1 MNVRTRI
8 ATLIAVSTLVC
19 SALGV
24 SRALAQAPIAS
35 ADVAKFMGA
44 WELTLESPQGAF
56 NMTLTMSD
64 KAGKAAAELTSD
76 MAPAQDVTDISKEGE
91 DLVLKYEGNFQGQAF
106 NAKINLTPDAA
117 GKLKVNFDIMN
128 GQFMM
133 SGTGVKK

>member
-1 MNVRTRI
+1 MQVRTRF
-8 ATLIAVSTLVC
+8 AAVIAVLVC
-19 SALGV
+19 SALGI
-24 SRALAQAPIAS
+24 SRSFAQTPLAS

-106 NAKINLTPDAA
+106 NAKINLTPDAE
-117 GKLKVNFDIMN
+117 KLKVNFDIMN